1 MNASPTP
8 TPNRTVLLLLALASV
23 APRLSRLNGSLW
35 NDETFSTHLHLGMNL
50 QSVAWMAYDTHPPL
64 YNLIM
69 LIWVSAFGDSPVAI
83 RALPLLC
90 SAASVF
96 WMGRLAAFL
105 VGPRGGLLAAALLAL
120 SGASVFYAQ
129 EARSYSFIILLF
141 LLMAEAFLRYERQ
154 CDARALHRFLL
165 LSLLCAM
172 SHVYA
177 FLFVLCFWGLL
188 LLTARTPPAALAIVR
203 ATLAQAAAAA
213 PCYFLIVLMIAFTD
227 EHQYLWRGLTATF
240 TPRDA
245 ARLLSFY
252 LFGYAGAN
260 ALPWAHGLAAALF
273 LSGVG
278 VSLRSRPA
286 GSSEACGAGFSPP
299 WLDRLFGGLVGL
311 GLAASLAATAAPWWL
326 PFDRLQGLLG
336 RDKHPDLIAALPGLL
351 HRTGMLYLLG
361 YGALL
366 GAWAAVGRPGRPG
379 PLGRLLQRLPEQP
392 RSPLLQPA
400 QVPVALPLLAIVL
413 VVVISFF
420 RPTFNDRYMLALLPF
435 ALLAMAVALWRLAS
449 AGWRVALAALLLAG
463 QAASLAAQEDAYALL
478 KPDYKGA
485 LEYVSPL
492 GEPVTGTA
500 VWELENLSRYYER
513 RREIPPLTV
522 VSRSEAMKLDRFV
535 VFVPR
540 AYPLDSPHLAEL
552 RNVVRERARS
562 SSSFE
567 GLTLYQIGPAR

>member
-1 MNASPTP
+1 MQPPPTSA
-8 TPNRTVLLLLALASV
+8 PNRTVLLLLALASV

-35 NDETFSTHLHLGMNL
+35 NDETFSTHLRLGMNL
-50 QSVAWMAYDTHPPL
+50 QSLAWMAYDTHPPL

-69 LIWVSAFGDSPVAI
+69 LAWVTAFGDSPVAI

-96 WMGRLAAFL
+96 WMGRLAGFL

-141 LLMAEAFLRYERQ
+141 LLMSEAFLRYERR
-154 CDARALHRFLL
+154 CDARALNRFLF

-188 LLTARTPPAALAIVR
+188 LLTARTPPAALAIAR
-203 ATLAQAAAAA
+203 ATLAQAAVAA
-213 PCYFLIVLMIAFTD
+213 PCYFLIVLMIAFTS

-273 LSGVG
+273 LGGVA

-286 GSSEACGAGFSPP
+286 GHPETCAGEFLPP
-299 WLDRLFGGLVGL
+299 WLGRLFGWFVGVGL
-311 GLAASLAATAAPWWL
+311 AGSLAAAGAPWWL
-326 PFDRLQGLLG
+326 PVDRLQGLVG
-336 RDKHPDLIAALPGLL
+336 RDKHPDLIAALPRLL
-351 HRTGMLYLLG
+351 HRTGLLYLLG

-366 GAWAAVGRPGRPG
+366 AAWVAVGRPGRPG
-379 PLGRLLQRLPEQP
+379 PLGRLLQRLPEQ
-392 RSPLLQPA
+392 RWSPLLQPA

-413 VVVISFF
+413 VVAISSL

-435 ALLAMAVALWRLAS
+435 ALLAITLALRRLVS
-449 AGWRVALAALLLAG
+449 AGLRVALAALLLGG
-463 QAASLAAQEDAYALL
+463 QAASLAGQHEAYALL
-478 KPDYKGA
+478 KPDYKAA
-485 LEYVSPL
+485 LEYVSPR

-500 VWELENLSRYYER
+500 VWELENLTRYYER
-513 RREIPPLTV
+513 RHEIPPLAV
-522 VSRSEAMKLDRFV
+522 VSRSEAIKLDRFV

-552 RNVVRERARS
+552 RNVVEERARS
-562 SSSFE
+562 SLSFE
-567 GLTLYQIGPAR
+567 GLTLYEIGPAR